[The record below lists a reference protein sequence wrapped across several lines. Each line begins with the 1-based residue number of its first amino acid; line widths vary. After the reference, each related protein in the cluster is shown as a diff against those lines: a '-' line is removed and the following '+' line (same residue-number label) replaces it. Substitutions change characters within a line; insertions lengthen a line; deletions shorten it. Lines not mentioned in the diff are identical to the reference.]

1 MAQTS
6 VPGDTQPIA
15 PVDLLQED
23 RDVSPEERARILTQ
37 IEQVVAEGRIP
48 VTPED
53 LSPRS
58 KKSGVLFPVLINLAA
73 AVLVGAGVLALFSYY
88 HSQRKTL
95 ALSRGTFS
103 SAEGRLLETYQK
115 QSESLLQA
123 KEEQISRARERL
135 RSVESTFAERLQARE
150 QELRQAMDAELAA
163 ERQRLRAQGGADAEV
178 ERRLRELQAQRQ
190 AASAAELARY
200 QKELELERLL
210 KEREQERLFSD
221 QIRGAYSLVLRDL
234 QANDFPAARRG
245 LQALKALLNDPSLLT
260 PGLKDRRTVDLFLAE
275 ALTELV
281 ERRSREASGS
291 PASLEPAAAPAAAE
305 AAPAQSAAAAVPP
318 QPPLLA
324 ADTELADKLR
334 RAERDL
340 GERERQYQELSR
352 QLRART
358 AEAEAAQAKSA
369 RALEELRQSNER
381 LSAQLEAGAG
391 AERELARQARTAEE
405 RALRQGRETAL
416 KEVIAFLDYLSQSSA
431 QKKESQP
438 QLLAQARQDPLYAA
452 VIREIQILAAG
463 SRLAGAST
471 SGGYRLLGTVS
482 SLGAGRVAVEPL
494 VQINVKP
501 GARVQI
507 RRVSDLATEQVIAR
521 GIVQQAGAGK
531 ITILLDTSAKG
542 PLSPAVSDAVYVESQ
557 AGE

>member
-6 VPGDTQPIA
+6 EPGDAQFLAPI
-15 PVDLLQED
+15 DLLLED
-23 RDVSPEERARILTQ
+23 REVSTEERARILKQ
-37 IEQVVAEGRIP
+37 IEQVVAEGRTP
-48 VTPED
+48 VTAEA

-58 KKSGVLFPVLINLAA
+58 KKSGVLFPILINLAA

-95 ALSRGTFS
+95 TLSQGTFR

-135 RSVESTFAERLQARE
+135 RSVQSTFAERLQARE
-150 QELRQAMDAELAA
+150 RELRQAMDAELAA

-178 ERRLRELQAQRQ
+178 ERRLRELQARRQ

-200 QKELELERLL
+200 QRELELERLIE
-210 KEREQERLFSD
+210 EREQERLLGD
-221 QIRGAYSLVLRDL
+221 QILGAYALVLRDL
-234 QANDFPAARRG
+234 RNNDFPAARRG
-245 LQALKALLNDPSLLT
+245 LQALKALLNDSSL
-260 PGLKDRRTVDLFLAE
+260 DRKVVDLSLAE

-281 ERRSREASGS
+281 ERRSREASGAAVS
-291 PASLEPAAAPAAAE
+291 PGPDAEAGVAAVSAPAAA
-305 AAPAQSAAAAVPP
+305 AAAP
-318 QPPLLA
+318 QPPPSA
-324 ADTELADKLR
+324 AEAELADKLR

-340 GERERQYQELSR
+340 AERERQYQELSR
-352 QLRART
+352 QLRAQS
-358 AEAEAAQAKSA
+358 AEAEA
-369 RALEELRQSNER
+369 
-381 LSAQLEAGAG
+381 AQLEAGAG
-391 AERELARQARTAEE
+391 TEKELARQARTAEE
-405 RALRQGRETAL
+405 HGLRQGRETAL
-416 KEVIAFLDYLSQSSA
+416 KEVIAFIDYLSESSA
-431 QKKESQP
+431 RKKESQP
-438 QLLAQARQDPLYAA
+438 QLLAQAKQDPLYAA

-482 SLGAGRVAVEPL
+482 SVGAGRVAVEPL
-494 VQINVKP
+494 VEIGVKP

-507 RRVSDLATEQVIAR
+507 RRVSDLETEQVIAR
-521 GIVQQAGAGK
+521 GIVQQAGTGK
-531 ITILLDTSAKG
+531 ITILLDSSAKG